1 MSTTIWNLQRERFGE
16 NLVYSV
22 EYEDEELLH
31 YLVPRLTIQP
41 LVENAIV
48 HGLEPRRGLGCVS
61 LRLWEEDQSIC
72 VRVEDNGVGFD
83 PASLDLSGE
92 AADTGSHNHIA
103 LPNVL
108 RRLHLLYGDRAD
120 LKITSAPGKG
130 TQVMLILPIDETRG
144 VSPISYAVM
153 LSGQRARHPAGPDPP
168 DRLECP

>member
-1 MSTTIWNLQRERFGE
+1 MRLSARMSAGR
-16 NLVYSV
+16 
-22 EYEDEELLH
+22 D
-31 YLVPRLTIQP
+31 RLIF
-41 LVENAIV
+41 
-48 HGLEPRRGLGCVS
+48 
-61 LRLWEEDQSIC
+61 SI
-72 VRVEDNGVGFD
+72 EDNGVGFD

-144 VSPISYAVM
+144 
-153 LSGQRARHPAGPDPP
+153 
-168 DRLECP
+168 